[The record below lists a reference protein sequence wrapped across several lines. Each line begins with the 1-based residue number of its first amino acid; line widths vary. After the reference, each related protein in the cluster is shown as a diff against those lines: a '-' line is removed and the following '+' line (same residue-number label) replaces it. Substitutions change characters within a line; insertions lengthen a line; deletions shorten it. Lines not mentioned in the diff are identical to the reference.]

1 MFVKPF
7 LREQL
12 VGLPAEVGKEHPAIQ
27 VNQSHSMTMLRFIFS
42 FFLIAFYETTFYKH
56 FTLDLISG
64 KSPLSLF

>member
-12 VGLPAEVGKEHPAIQ
+12 VGLLAEVGKEHPAIQ

-42 FFLIAFYETTFYKH
+42 FFLLHSMRLPSTS
-56 FTLDLISG
+56 TLLLI
-64 KSPLSLF
+64 